1 VIVDDGS
8 QPPLQRAD
16 LGKGCD
22 DARLKLVRQ
31 DNCGAGAARNAGLKR
46 ASGEYVLFVDSD
58 GLLMPGA
65 LAALWAK
72 AREGSFDAVVGG
84 SVNFS
89 AAGTGASFHPAHPY
103 QDALANVVEG
113 DWLTGSVIVRR
124 SLKLEGTSR
133 RVWEMAECYQRALSK
148 EGATVGYVDRD
159 VVMIRQDSPDRLTT
173 LHDHF
178 NPLNTGRFW
187 CEMKASFS
195 LNDDRRSAFDRQIF
209 RYVVTLFHAGRY
221 ADAADLFA
229 ATDSSRLAHYP
240 WCRPLAPAWFARW
253 FGVPLGLNMQFALY
267 KARRLVLTGRG

>member
-1 VIVDDGS
+1 VKPAERARYSSESFGPAISIVVPFYNRHALIRECIGSIQSQDFSDFEVVIVDDGS

-58 GLLMPGA
+58 DLLMPGA

-72 AREGSFDAVVGG
+72 AREGGFDAVVGG

-178 NPLNTGRFW
+178 Q
-187 CEMKASFS
+187 
-195 LNDDRRSAFDRQIF
+195 SAQ
-209 RYVVTLFHAGRY
+209 H
-221 ADAADLFA
+221 
-229 ATDSSRLAHYP
+229 
-240 WCRPLAPAWFARW
+240 RP
-253 FGVPLGLNMQFALY
+253 V
-267 KARRLVLTGRG
+267 LVRDES